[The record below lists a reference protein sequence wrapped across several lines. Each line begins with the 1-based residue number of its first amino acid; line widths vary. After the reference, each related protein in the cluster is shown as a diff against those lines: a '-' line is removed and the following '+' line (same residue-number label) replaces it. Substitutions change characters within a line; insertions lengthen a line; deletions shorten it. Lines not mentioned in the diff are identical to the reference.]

1 MLRPQNSLER
11 FEIFQRFVVTFS
23 IEVMLQSRINGLRKQ
38 LVQFVDLFRDLAQS
52 GEVFCLVAAA
62 LLVVND
68 REALS
73 QSFS

>member
-23 IEVMLQSRINGLRKQ
+23 IEVMLQSRINGLRKR
-38 LVQFVDLFRDLAQS
+38 LLQFVDLFRDLAQS
-52 GEVFCLVAAA
+52 GEVFCLVTAA